1 MRPIRDIQEL
11 KELGKKG
18 CECFIMLNHGL
29 RSSKNLK
36 WNEEDQSFW
45 IHHEID
51 DTEETLTEEQLFDE
65 SITLIGK
72 ALNKGCLI
80 AYPW

>member
-1 MRPIRDIQEL
+1 MNPIRDIQEL
-11 KELGKKG
+11 KELAKQG
-18 CECFIMLNHGL
+18 CECFILLNYGL
-29 RSSKNLK
+29 RSSKNIK
-36 WNEEDQSFW
+36 WNEEEAKFW

-51 DTEETLTEEQLFDE
+51 DTEEFLTEQELFDE
-65 SITLIGK
+65 EITSIGK